1 LNSQNVNEVIED
13 LTEQLNKKEN
23 KETTSHKNL
32 ELTTNQN
39 DDVSSKA
46 IENLSNNSELER
58 VNREQ
63 S

>member
-1 LNSQNVNEVIED
+1 LNSQNVNEVIKD

-32 ELTTNQN
+32 ELATNQN
-39 DDVSSKA
+39 GDVSSKT